1 MPAYLQ
7 AAPILIISLLDFN
20 KMGYPDFKKCID
32 ACLACAVASNHCAYE
47 CLHSSEV
54 TQRIRCIQL
63 DHECAII
70 CFAAANMLSSG
81 NKWIGA
87 LYQECAEICDA
98 CAEECEKHAHMD
110 HCKKCAEMC
119 RKCAEECRSIIKMAN
134 TA

>member
-1 MPAYLQ
+1 MNY
-7 AAPILIISLLDFN
+7 N
-20 KMGYPDFKKCID
+20 NFKKCID
-32 ACLACAVASNHCAYE
+32 ACLDCAVGCNQCGYE

-87 LYQECAEICDA
+87 LYQECAEICEA
-98 CAEECEKHAHMD
+98 CAEECEKHSHEE
-110 HCKKCAEMC
+110 HCKICADRC
-119 RKCAEECRSIIKMAN
+119 RKCAGECRSMLDMTSFKKPTSKI
-134 TA
+134 

>member
-1 MPAYLQ
+1 ME
-7 AAPILIISLLDFN
+7 
-20 KMGYPDFKKCID
+20 YPDFKKCIE
-32 ACLACAVASNHCAYE
+32 ACLACAVACNHCAYE
-47 CLHSSEV
+47 CLHSLEV

-87 LYQECAEICDA
+87 LYQECAELCDA
-98 CAEECEKHAHMD
+98 CAAECEKHTHMD

-119 RKCAEECRSIIKMAN
+119 RKCAEECRSMLKMA
-134 TA
+134 A